1 MPTATPVSESFFESR
16 LPVVANLLAQ
26 STRGSAEHDI
36 LAWYRAELEAL
47 RTDGIVRLETSDG
60 EAWASPRLA
69 AAVACLE
76 HKTVDEMRARA
87 RAWEVESGNANSLA
101 HRSLEVLI
109 RRVSGSGRRRGRM
122 LVRRRRLVELNAP
135 TMMIEAETRMIAEQ
149 ADLSGLTCGFDWTA
163 SLGRIPADG
172 STFECW
178 PEAARKRLETLT
190 ELSARDVPGWVYSE
204 LMRAQEA
211 GAVGVVARLGWS
223 SQVSAS
229 DAKVLLETLGISA
242 ECLQSCQETIDV
254 DASGVFEPIVGPL
267 LVAAMLAHQNG
278 VAFVSSGWAL
288 LLLRGEDA
296 LAALEARWAKISDAP
311 LETWRRGVP
320 GPHPVRVG
328 MLELMP
334 EGHWEISVEAVKAFH
349 QESRRQVEAQRSAVA
364 MELVRQE
371 RVTKL
376 ADAIAVVENAGARFP
391 PLSAVLTREVEALRD
406 LCLARSCGEPMF
418 SPLDLRGRMLFA
430 HLPPVDWSLRRAQKP
445 LAPEPH
451 PVLFDLLYLPPK
463 DLGERLSRHDF
474 SLWQPLIE
482 GILEGAVPP
491 APQEFVRMLLASNP
505 DPEHWARM
513 AGTAGQVANM
523 GGAMFA
529 RRTEEKFAQWLL
541 ANAATHLSPAEL
553 RRMRLDAIENRPEP
567 SVLADVQ
574 ALFQE
579 SLAGETDDDFCMRVA
594 LVWAARALEM
604 GQWAEAEVAATKAMS
619 MIATEDSPEDEL
631 LKQLFPR
638 PAWMSGLPHRLLGAA
653 ALGSGRVDDAFA
665 QFRLGFASG
674 GSNVLSTKRFLNS
687 FPEDPLNEALL
698 EVGFLAQSA
707 SATDTTWRE
716 TIEGLARVH
725 PEGDRIRSC
734 QDKLLKSAK

>member
-1 MPTATPVSESFFESR
+1 
-16 LPVVANLLAQ
+16 
-26 STRGSAEHDI
+26 
-36 LAWYRAELEAL
+36 
-47 RTDGIVRLETSDG
+47 
-60 EAWASPRLA
+60 
-69 AAVACLE
+69 
-76 HKTVDEMRARA
+76 
-87 RAWEVESGNANSLA
+87 
-101 HRSLEVLI
+101 
-109 RRVSGSGRRRGRM
+109 
-122 LVRRRRLVELNAP
+122 
-135 TMMIEAETRMIAEQ
+135 MMIEAETRMIEEQ

-163 SLGRIPADG
+163 SLGRIPADV
-172 STFECW
+172 STFEAW
-178 PEAARKRLETLT
+178 PEAARKRLQTLT
-190 ELSARDVPGWVYSE
+190 ELRERDVPGWVYSE
-204 LMRAQEA
+204 LMRAEEA

-223 SQVSAS
+223 SQVSAH
-229 DAKVLLETLGISA
+229 DAKALLETLGISA
-242 ECLQSCQETIDV
+242 ECVQSFQETLDV
-254 DASGVFEPIVGPL
+254 DASRVFEPIVGPL
-267 LVAAMLAHQNG
+267 LVAATLAHRDG

-296 LAALEARWAKISDAP
+296 LAALEASWAKISDAP

-320 GPHPVRVG
+320 GSHPVRVG

-334 EGHWEISVEAVKAFH
+334 EGHWEISVEAVKVFH

-376 ADAIAVVENAGARFP
+376 ANAIAVVQNAGASFP
-391 PLSAVLTREVEALRD
+391 PLSAVLTKEVNALRD

-418 SPLDLRGRMLFA
+418 SPLDLRARMLFA
-430 HLPPVDWSLRRAQKP
+430 HLPPVDWSLRRAPTP
-445 LAPEPH
+445 LATEPH

-463 DLGERLSRHDF
+463 DLAERLSRYDF

-491 APQEFVRMLLASNP
+491 APQEFVRMLLESNP
-505 DPEHWARM
+505 DPEHWARV

-523 GGAMFA
+523 PRAMFA
-529 RRTEEKFAQWLL
+529 RRTEEKFTQWLL
-541 ANAATHLSPAEL
+541 ANAAPRLSPAEL

-579 SLAGETDDDFCMRVA
+579 SLAEEADDDFCMRVA

-604 GQWAEAEVAATKAMS
+604 GQWAEAEGAATSAMS

-631 LKQLFPR
+631 LEQLFPK
-638 PAWMSGLPHRLLGAA
+638 PAWMFGLPHRLLGAA
-653 ALGSGRVDDAFA
+653 AMGLGRVDDAFE

-674 GSNVLSTKRFLNS
+674 GSSVLSTKRFLNS

-716 TIEGLARVH
+716 AIEGLARVH
-725 PEGDRIRSC
+725 PAGDRIRSC
-734 QDKLLKSAK
+734 QDKLRKSAK